1 MGRIY
6 DVNMKRLALLLL
18 PTAWR
23 KSGIG
28 ALLYAAIT
36 PPSEVLTS
44 LQQFRREQTDET
56 KRNGQVRRLRSVIRE
71 TAKTLSGDV
80 EQSGKITI
88 VDAESRGEL
97 SKSLIA
103 MRREQ
108 DWRMVSKR
116 AKGNAM
122 PVSRRAL
129 ERTNCDFWVNV
140 PSGLLNTAQEQRL
153 RAVIDRYKLTTKRY
167 EINYINLTE

>member
-6 DVNMKRLALLLL
+6 DVNMKRLAMLLL

-23 KSGIG
+23 QKGLG
-28 ALLYAAIT
+28 ALLHAMVSPAG
-36 PPSEVLTS
+36 EVLTS
-44 LQQFRREQTDET
+44 LQQFRREQTDEMM
-56 KRNGQVRRLRSVIRE
+56 RNGQVRRLRSVIRE
-71 TAKTLSGDV
+71 TATMLSGDA
-80 EQSGKITI
+80 ENSSKITI

-97 SKSLIA
+97 SKPLIA
-103 MRREQ
+103 KREKR
-108 DWRMVSKR
+108 DWCMVSKR
-116 AKGNAM
+116 AKGDAM

-140 PSGLLNTAQEQRL
+140 PSGLLSAAQEQRL

-167 EINYINLTE
+167 EINYIKKPE